1 MMDCWPNLV
10 PRPSLISLAIKPM
23 LLGWLGLGLVWGVFL
38 GEFGLEISI
47 HERSRDSIP
56 YNSNTFSEPAFR
68 LNFLFVLWRLSLMEG
83 GRGRRGGEL
92 DLRFQTESRGGW
104 DYLRGGLLER
114 GLTNRELLER
124 RWNFPQT

>member
-1 MMDCWPNLV
+1 M
-10 PRPSLISLAIKPM
+10 
-23 LLGWLGLGLVWGVFL
+23 
-38 GEFGLEISI
+38 EISI

-83 GRGRRGGEL
+83 RRGRRGGEL

-114 GLTNRELLER
+114 GLTKRELLER